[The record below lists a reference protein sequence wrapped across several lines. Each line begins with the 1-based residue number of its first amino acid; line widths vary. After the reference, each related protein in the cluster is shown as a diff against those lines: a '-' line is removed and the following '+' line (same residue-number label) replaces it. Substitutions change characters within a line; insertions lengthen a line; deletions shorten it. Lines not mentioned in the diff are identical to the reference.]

1 MRLILLGEPGA
12 GKGTYSAKLIDKFG
26 IPQISTGD
34 MLRAAVK
41 ANTTLGQEALQYMNK
56 GALVPDSVVIGL
68 IQERLKQDDTKGGF
82 ILDGFPRTTAQAESL
97 DGLLKNLGITVDAVV
112 KLEVSHEVLIKRLS
126 GRRVCSKCA
135 ATYNVNTNMRPAK
148 DGVCDKCGGEL
159 IQRKDDQPAT
169 IENRLKVYTQDTAP
183 LIDFYEKRG
192 ALKRVSCEGTVDE
205 VMGRLYK
212 ALGK

>member
-12 GKGTYSAKLIDKFG
+12 GKGTYSAELIKKFG

-41 ANTTLGQEALQYMNK
+41 AGTPLGQEAQGYMSR

-68 IQERLKQDDTKGGF
+68 IRERLAQDDTKGGF
-82 ILDGFPRTTAQAESL
+82 ILDGFPRTVAQAESL
-97 DGLLKNLGITVDAVV
+97 DGLLKGMNISIDAVL
-112 KLEVSHEVLIKRLS
+112 KLEVSREVLIRRLS

-135 ATYNVNTNMRPAK
+135 ATFNVNTMPPK
-148 DGVCDKCGGEL
+148 KEGVCDACAGEL

-169 IENRLKVYTQDTAP
+169 IENRLNVYTQDTAP
-183 LIDFYEKRG
+183 LIGFYEKKGKLQRIP
-192 ALKRVSCEGTVDE
+192 CEGTIPE
-205 VMGRLYK
+205 ILERICR